1 MALASAC
8 IASTCG
14 GRLYLCVVAQP
25 SCCVVCVRCMPLGVD
40 SHQPQQEC
48 TDAVPYV
55 WVRYTVLYTGT
66 VQSITDA
73 CLPTGFMLFVCR
85 AAGERLQLAEERTS
99 HCNPPAAICL
109 WPHPPGLPPNPRE
122 NTHTR
127 ARAHACT
134 PNTHTRAHTHAAP
147 PPSPQTHKHQRA
159 YARHICICLCVRA
172 HRTMRACG
180 RARGRCSSSSRFSSS
195 STSH

>member
-8 IASTCG
+8 TSSTCG

-55 WVRYTVLYTGT
+55 WVRYTVPYTGT

-73 CLPTGFMLFVCR
+73 CLPTGLCCLFVVQPENVFNSLR
-85 AAGERLQLAEERTS
+85 NEHLIVIPR
-99 HCNPPAAICL
+99 PPSARGPTL
-109 WPHPPGLPPNPRE
+109 PGLPPNPRE

-127 ARAHACT
+127 ARARMHAPAT
-134 PNTHTRAHTHAAP
+134 VATNR
-147 PPSPQTHKHQRA
+147 QTHKHQRA
-159 YARHICICLCVRA
+159 YAPPHMRLLVCARAPHRACVRQGKG
-172 HRTMRACG
+172 TVLKFITLLFQQ
-180 RARGRCSSSSRFSSS
+180 SL
-195 STSH
+195 TLK